1 LIQGRIFAHYGV
13 SGIMCQLFPE
23 KSAITYGDEMKFA
36 SRIEKVPPY
45 LFVGISRKIA
55 EKRAQGIDVI
65 SFGIGDPDIPTPE
78 NVVEKLRETALDSP
92 NHRYPETDGLPEF
105 RQAVAD
111 WYQRRFG
118 ISVHPDKE
126 TLPLIGA
133 KEGIG
138 HAALCFIEPGDIALV
153 PDPGYPVYSVGTW
166 FAGGECHWMPLLEEN
181 GWMPDLDA
189 IPDDVAD
196 KARVIWLNYP
206 NNPTGAIAD
215 AGYFAKVVDF
225 AKAHDIAVMHD
236 ASYSEVAFDGYRPI
250 SFLETPG
257 AIDVGVE
264 FHSLSKSYNMTG
276 WRLGMAVGNEDI
288 ISALMVIKSNLDSG
302 VPNAIQYM
310 GMEAMEMSQD
320 AIDERNAI
328 YEHRR
333 DRVVQ
338 TLRDIGLD
346 AIPPKASLYVWTRIP
361 EGFTSAEFTALL
373 LDEADIVVTPG
384 NGYGEYGEGYIR
396 LSLTINDE
404 DMEKGLARLSEWQI
418 PSKD

>member
-1 LIQGRIFAHYGV
+1 
-13 SGIMCQLFPE
+13 ME
-23 KSAITYGDEMKFA
+23 FA
-36 SRIEKVPPY
+36 SRIDRVPPY

-78 NVVEKLRETALDSP
+78 NVVDKLRETALDSP

-215 AGYFAKVVDF
+215 AGYFAKVVEF

>member
-1 LIQGRIFAHYGV
+1 
-13 SGIMCQLFPE
+13 
-23 KSAITYGDEMKFA
+23 MKFA

-45 LFVGISRKIA
+45 LFVEISRKIA
-55 EKRAQGIDVI
+55 DKKAQGIDVI
-65 SFGIGDPDIPTPE
+65 SFGIGDPDIPTPD
-78 NVVEKLRETALDSP
+78 NVIEKLRKTALDGP

-138 HAALCFIEPGDIALV
+138 HAALCFIEPGDVALV

-189 IPDDVAD
+189 IPEDVAD
-196 KARVIWLNYP
+196 KAKVIWLNYP

-215 AGYFAKVVDF
+215 ADYFGKVVEF

-302 VPNAIQYM
+302 APNAIQYM
-310 GMEAMEMSQD
+310 GMEAMELSQD
-320 AIDERNAI
+320 AIDERNGV
-328 YEHRR
+328 YERRR

-338 TLRDIGLD
+338 TLQGIGLD
-346 AIPPKASLYVWTRIP
+346 AVPPKASLYVWTRIP
-361 EGFTSAEFTALL
+361 DGFTSAEFTALL
-373 LDEADIVVTPG
+373 LDEANIVVTPG
-384 NGYGEYGEGYIR
+384 NGYGQYGEGYIR
-396 LSLTINDE
+396 LSLTIGDD
-404 DMEKGLARLSEWQI
+404 DMERGLARLSEWQM
-418 PSKD
+418 PERG

>member
-1 LIQGRIFAHYGV
+1 
-13 SGIMCQLFPE
+13 
-23 KSAITYGDEMKFA
+23 MKFA

-196 KARVIWLNYP
+196 KATVMWLNYP

-215 AGYFAKVVDF
+215 ADYFAKVVEF

>member
-1 LIQGRIFAHYGV
+1 
-13 SGIMCQLFPE
+13 
-23 KSAITYGDEMKFA
+23 MKFA

-65 SFGIGDPDIPTPE
+65 SFGIGDPDIPTPD

-189 IPDDVAD
+189 ISDDVAD
-196 KARVIWLNYP
+196 KAKVIWLNYP

-310 GMEAMEMSQD
+310 GMEAMELSQN

>member
-1 LIQGRIFAHYGV
+1 
-13 SGIMCQLFPE
+13 MN
-23 KSAITYGDEMKFA
+23 FA
-36 SRIEKVPPY
+36 SRIDKVPPY
-45 LFVGISRKIA
+45 LFVEISRKIA
-55 EKRAQGIDVI
+55 AKREQGIDVI
-65 SFGIGDPDIPTPE
+65 SFGIGDPDIPTPD
-78 NVVEKLRETALDSP
+78 NVIEKLRETALDGP

-111 WYQRRFG
+111 WYQSRFG
-118 ISVHPDKE
+118 ISVHPDRE

-138 HAALCFIEPGDIALV
+138 HAALCFIDPGDIALV

-189 IPDDVAD
+189 IPSDVAD
-196 KARVIWLNYP
+196 KAKVIWLNYP

-215 AGYFAKVVDF
+215 ADYFAKVVEF

-257 AIDVGVE
+257 AMDVGVE

-276 WRLGMAVGNEDI
+276 WRLGMAVGNEEI

-310 GMEAMEMSQD
+310 GMEAMQLSLK
-320 AIDERNAI
+320 AIDDRNAI
-328 YEHRR
+328 YERRR

-384 NGYGEYGEGYIR
+384 NGYGQYGEGYIR
-396 LSLTINDE
+396 LSLTIDDA
-404 DMEKGLARLSEWQI
+404 DMEKGLAKLAEWQM
-418 PSKD
+418 PSKG

>member
-1 LIQGRIFAHYGV
+1 
-13 SGIMCQLFPE
+13 
-23 KSAITYGDEMKFA
+23 MKFA

-78 NVVEKLRETALDSP
+78 NVIDKLRETALDSP

-118 ISVHPDKE
+118 ISVHPHKE

-196 KARVIWLNYP
+196 KAKVIWLNYP

-215 AGYFAKVVDF
+215 AGYFAKVVEF

>member
-1 LIQGRIFAHYGV
+1 
-13 SGIMCQLFPE
+13 
-23 KSAITYGDEMKFA
+23 MKFA
-36 SRIEKVPPY
+36 SRMDRVPPY
-45 LFVGISRKIA
+45 LFVEISRKIA
-55 EKRAQGIDVI
+55 EKKAQGIDVI
-65 SFGIGDPDIPTPE
+65 SFGIGDPDIPTPAS
-78 NVVEKLRETALDSP
+78 VVDRLRDTALDTP

-118 ISVHPDKE
+118 ISVRPDEE

-181 GWMPDLDA
+181 GWLPDLDA
-189 IPDDVAD
+189 IPEDAAR
-196 KARVIWLNYP
+196 KAKVIWLNYP

-215 AGYFAKVVDF
+215 GDYFAKVVEF
-225 AKAHDIAVMHD
+225 AKAYDIAVLHD
-236 ASYSEVAFDGYRPI
+236 ASYSEVAFDGYRPV

-257 AIDVGVE
+257 AMDVGVE

-276 WRLGMAVGNEDI
+276 WRLGMAVGNADI
-288 ISALMVIKSNLDSG
+288 ISALMVVKSNLDSG

-310 GMEAMEMSQD
+310 GIEAMALSQD
-320 AIDERNAI
+320 DIDARNRVYER
-328 YEHRR
+328 RR

-338 TLRDIGLD
+338 TLQAVGLD

-361 EGFTSAEFTALL
+361 QGFSSAEFTAKLL
-373 LDEADIVVTPG
+373 EEANIVVTPG
-384 NGYGEYGEGYIR
+384 NGYGQYGEGYIR
-396 LSLTINDE
+396 LSLTIGDD
-404 DMEKGLARLSEWQI
+404 DMERGLERLAGISI
-418 PSKD
+418 

>member
-1 LIQGRIFAHYGV
+1 
-13 SGIMCQLFPE
+13 
-23 KSAITYGDEMKFA
+23 MKFA

-189 IPDDVAD
+189 IPEDVAE
-196 KARVIWLNYP
+196 KAKVIWLNYP

-215 AGYFAKVVDF
+215 AGYFAKVVEF

-250 SFLETPG
+250 SFLSTPG

-373 LDEADIVVTPG
+373 LEEADIVVTPG

>member
-1 LIQGRIFAHYGV
+1 
-13 SGIMCQLFPE
+13 
-23 KSAITYGDEMKFA
+23 MKFA

-196 KARVIWLNYP
+196 KAKVIWLNYP

-276 WRLGMAVGNEDI
+276 WRLGMAVGNKDI

-328 YEHRR
+328 YERRR

>member
-1 LIQGRIFAHYGV
+1 
-13 SGIMCQLFPE
+13 
-23 KSAITYGDEMKFA
+23 MKFA

-181 GWMPDLDA
+181 GWMPDLDT

-196 KARVIWLNYP
+196 KATVMWLNYP

-215 AGYFAKVVDF
+215 ADYFAKVVEF

-276 WRLGMAVGNEDI
+276 WRLGMVVGNEDI

-320 AIDERNAI
+320 AIDGRNAI

>member
-1 LIQGRIFAHYGV
+1 
-13 SGIMCQLFPE
+13 M
-23 KSAITYGDEMKFA
+23 
-36 SRIEKVPPY
+36 
-45 LFVGISRKIA
+45 
-55 EKRAQGIDVI
+55 
-65 SFGIGDPDIPTPE
+65 
-78 NVVEKLRETALDSP
+78 
-92 NHRYPETDGLPEF
+92 PEF

-189 IPDDVAD
+189 IPDEVAD
-196 KARVIWLNYP
+196 KAKVIWLNYP

-215 AGYFAKVVDF
+215 AGYFAKVVEF

-250 SFLETPG
+250 SFLETLG

-310 GMEAMEMSQD
+310 GMEAMELSQN

-361 EGFTSAEFTALL
+361 EGLH
-373 LDEADIVVTPG
+373 IGGV
-384 NGYGEYGEGYIR
+384 YGAAAGRGRHRRHARQR
-396 LSLTINDE
+396 LR
-404 DMEKGLARLSEWQI
+404 GVR
-418 PSKD
+418 

>member
-1 LIQGRIFAHYGV
+1 
-13 SGIMCQLFPE
+13 M
-23 KSAITYGDEMKFA
+23 
-36 SRIEKVPPY
+36 
-45 LFVGISRKIA
+45 
-55 EKRAQGIDVI
+55 
-65 SFGIGDPDIPTPE
+65 
-78 NVVEKLRETALDSP
+78 
-92 NHRYPETDGLPEF
+92 
-105 RQAVAD
+105 AD

-118 ISVHPDKE
+118 ISVHPDRE

-196 KARVIWLNYP
+196 KASVMWLNYP

-215 AGYFAKVVDF
+215 SGYFEKVVEF
-225 AKAHDIAVMHD
+225 AKAHDVAVMHD
-236 ASYSEVAFDGYRPI
+236 ASYSEVAFDGYRPV

-310 GMEAMEMSQD
+310 GMEAMELSQE

-328 YEHRR
+328 YERRR
-333 DRVVQ
+333 DRVIE
-338 TLRDIGLD
+338 TLQDIGLD

-361 EGFTSAEFTALL
+361 EGFTSAEFTELL
-373 LDEADIVVTPG
+373 LEEADIVVTPG

-396 LSLTINDE
+396 LSLTIADE
-404 DMEKGLARLSEWQI
+404 DMEKGLAKLAEWQI
-418 PSKD
+418 PERG

>member
-1 LIQGRIFAHYGV
+1 
-13 SGIMCQLFPE
+13 
-23 KSAITYGDEMKFA
+23 MKFA

-196 KARVIWLNYP
+196 KAKVIWLNYP

-215 AGYFAKVVDF
+215 ADYFAKVVEF

-310 GMEAMEMSQD
+310 GMEAMELSQN

>member
-1 LIQGRIFAHYGV
+1 
-13 SGIMCQLFPE
+13 ME
-23 KSAITYGDEMKFA
+23 FA

-78 NVVEKLRETALDSP
+78 NVVAKLRETALDSP

-126 TLPLIGA
+126 ALPLIGA

-189 IPDDVAD
+189 IPDEVAD

-215 AGYFAKVVDF
+215 AGYFAKVVEF